1 MAVNGGAGNAIS
13 FSEVQAFYGGS
24 NPISISEYNRGGS
37 LVPTSFAG
45 ASTATTANGAGTK
58 NDFGITQTSQTV
70 YTGSLGGVTARA
82 TGSPSQNYT
91 VTAEDAVIQI
101 IGDTADGGGQ
111 SGGNVTVKH
120 RINSGTE
127 ISQNGFDSTQ
137 NGLAVNISYYTGPA
151 ANGATGGGTNNG
163 SLSAGDVVN
172 YTYNSGEGG
181 SGIYSRRRS
190 GNTLYDITFTNNN
203 STGDTYTLAASS
215 TGYSTKSVYAAGAS
229 QKVKDDS
236 SSNQWTIAYANVS
249 GSGSGTA
256 GDIGVTVTSQTDTRT
271 TSTGFVSGQNSV
283 CTLTVPSHSGLSFVS
298 ATGSVS
304 EPNNDGNSSCQL
316 RLNGTTVA
324 TGSAQEAVGSSATY
338 TGSASPGD
346 VFQILGGQSGRSLSI
361 TFTTPS
367 RSIVFQNNGSSSQTL
382 GSSTTPGGARTIAA
396 GASSTAQSAGSAGGF
411 NNNQSWQVYFDT
423 SSGNCNTN
431 IPTTIGSGNSVNLD
445 LFNAPGTPVG

>member
-1 MAVNGGAGNAIS
+1 MAVDGGAGNAIS

-70 YTGSLGGVTARA
+70 YTGSLQQQANSTSIPIQSDTA
-82 TGSPSQNYT
+82 Y
-91 VTAEDAVIQI
+91 IQI
-101 IGDTADGGGQ
+101 FNSHPDADGGQ
-111 SGGNVTVKH
+111 STRTVQVF
-120 RINSGTE
+120 RNGTS
-127 ISQNGFDSTQ
+127 IGTFSTTD
-137 NGLAVNISYYTGPA
+137 GTG
-151 ANGATGGGTNNG
+151 NGATLLACTIAGPANNG
-163 SLSAGDVVN
+163 AVSSPNA
-172 YTYNSGEGG
+172 TYSSGTITFSG
-181 SGIYSRRRS
+181 SSSFMREVTRAA
-190 GNTLYDITFTNNN
+190 NTLYDITFTNNN

-215 TGYSTKSVYAAGAS
+215 TGYSTKSSYAAGDS

-298 ATGSVS
+298 ATGAVS
-304 EPNNDGNSSCQL
+304 EPNNDGNSHTTL
-316 RLNGTTVA
+316 KLNGTTVA
-324 TGSAQEAVGSSATY
+324 TGSAQEATGSSATY

-346 VFQILGGQSGRSLSI
+346 TFQVLGGQSGRSLSI